1 MISHLGLIRT
11 FLNRRFFSSVP
22 FGKVKGF
29 KIRWLLVIM
38 TLQILNIENSELGD
52 GIIFTCIWSIP

>member
-1 MISHLGLIRT
+1 M
-11 FLNRRFFSSVP
+11 P

-52 GIIFTCIWSIP
+52 GIIFTCIW